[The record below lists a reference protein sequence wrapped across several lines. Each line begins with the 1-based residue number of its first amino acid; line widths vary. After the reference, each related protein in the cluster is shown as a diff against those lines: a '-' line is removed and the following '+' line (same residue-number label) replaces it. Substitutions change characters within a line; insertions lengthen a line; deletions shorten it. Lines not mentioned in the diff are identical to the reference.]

1 MSKELRICPGV
12 GARKCGAFLAR
23 LDRDPHP
30 TCTRCRGRVCTRDMT
45 CDFCAVWSAEQW
57 ALFAKKRSYKERK
70 HRPSGSAPPAQQTSP
85 RAETS
90 SGVSRPG
97 TSSSRPLGGQGKQ
110 EGSQGAPGVVSGGAP
125 SPPARPRSSERGGS
139 ASRHLSGVSGLAS
152 SSPSPSGGGGVE
164 VARSRQTSHSRV
176 SESVDSPSFSPHV
189 PRRENVRESS
199 GSCSR
204 AVSSRDSRSSVRE
217 PRKDRRARS
226 RDGSSRGRRRLS
238 RSRSSSRSRSR
249 GRERTRRSSS
259 ASRSSRG
266 RSRRERS
273 RSSDRYRSRS
283 RRDRSRSSDRYRSR
297 RDRSRRERSRSVD
310 RSRSRRERAR
320 SPARRGERRDRLRS
334 HASPSRSVDRSR
346 SIERLPA
353 PSARL
358 REDGAGRLARRG
370 AQEGVEAVASQPPVA
385 PGGSVDVT
393 PVAGG
398 ASMTALPSAMKELAR
413 FFLNLSG
420 SSSLGASGDSAGV
433 TASGAVLGGLAGPS
447 SSASGAATICGT
459 AATPAGAGV
468 LPDAS
473 DALPSVSG
481 EHRRRVRSRSRGRR
495 SRSSSDGTDRRAK
508 KRSRR
513 RSPSL
518 ERSSRRREKRY
529 RSSSESSGDERA
541 AASSPRARRA
551 HGGARAGGS
560 TWDYGRPRSY
570 ARVDPD
576 QPGTR
581 RRSPGPSGVADDDR
595 STTFESV
602 DFARDDSFRAVLG
615 LIREFHDMAEPA
627 TVPGARCKTS
637 LASAYG
643 LAADSYP
650 AFSLPLSP
658 LLSTLLIDINS
669 DLSKFMEDQTVHG
682 FLPVPGR
689 RQRRYYGTSTSSFPG
704 PYTVPPGLT
713 SITMEKA
720 SEVRKRSVS
729 LSASQVSSLETML
742 SGMCEVA
749 SWLDWWLSTCGGY
762 RDLLPVE
769 SRADFERLMMSGSRA
784 LEFLASQGC
793 TALGNLVLSRRDAL
807 LADVR
812 GTVPAEEVARLRYSP
827 LPLSASIFPH
837 ALLDSAL
844 LKMRAAA
851 SDALVQRTLH
861 PPRIPRKPAASGQA
875 SGSTTARS
883 GQASTSGAAQTQ
895 KQSAPSSSSGQSGLG
910 KKKGKGKAPFSSS
923 SRGSGRSGGKGKGA
937 GKKSACRG
945 DSPHESWGLPVAS
958 LEEVAG
964 NWSRDLGGDRSSGWL
979 PCPVQ
984 GLSPPLARTPVS
996 FPTYRAGS
1004 PRAQALR
1011 QEVEAMLAKGA
1022 LEIARDPGPGFYS
1035 RLFLVEKATGG
1046 WRPVIDLSHL
1056 NDFVQLTPFKMET
1069 VASVLLSVREGDFL
1083 ASLDLKDAYFQI
1095 PIHGSSRK
1103 LLRFMSEGTVYQ
1115 FKALYFG
1122 LSTAPQVFTR
1132 VFAVVSA
1139 WAHARGIR
1147 LLRYLDDWLVLS
1159 SSEKKAKES
1168 IRELLSLCRTLG
1180 IVINEKKSDL
1190 VPSQSAKYLG
1200 MTIDTGAGKVFPSL
1214 ARVEKFL
1221 TVAGRFCTMQS
1232 PPAQLWQVVLGHL
1245 ASLERLVPH
1254 GRLRMRSLQWHL
1266 KSQWSPESDPPS
1278 LPVALPEEAR
1288 RDLSWWMVRDHL
1300 LVGVRF
1306 GTPAPDL
1313 HLYSDASSSGWGAH
1327 LLDQNV
1333 SRVWSAQEKLLH
1345 INLLEMKALFLA
1357 LQSFQE
1363 DVAGHHVTAMC
1374 DNSTVV
1380 AYINKQGGTVS
1391 RPLCLLTSRLL
1402 RWTESFDVHLE
1413 ARYLPGESNVLAD
1426 VLSRRGQVVGTEWSL
1441 HPQVARALLRA
1452 WGNPSIDLFATCLN
1466 AKLPLYCSLVPDP
1479 QAVFEDAFRHPW
1491 DDLDLYAFPPFALV
1505 GRVIARVQQS
1515 SRVAMTLVAPLW
1527 PEKEWFAD
1535 LLLLLTQPPL
1545 VLPCWDRLLRQPHCN
1560 LFHQGAHAL
1569 SLHAWRL
1576 SSDTTESRAFREGLL
1591 EFCQGSSENLPLACT
1606 SRDGR
1611 SSVVG
1616 VVEGAL
1622 LQSMPLYL

>member
-30 TCTRCRGRVCTRDMT
+30 TCTRCRGRICTKGMT

-85 RAETS
+85 CAETS

-97 TSSSRPLGGQGKQ
+97 TSSSSCPLGGQERG

-139 ASRHLSGVSGLAS
+139 ASGHLSGVSGLAS
-152 SSPSPSGGGGVE
+152 SSPSPLGGGGVG
-164 VARSRQTSHSRV
+164 VARSRQTFHSRV

-217 PRKDRRARS
+217 PRKDKRARS
-226 RDGSSRGRRRLS
+226 REGSSRGSRRLS

-249 GRERTRRSSS
+249 GRERARRSSS

-273 RSSDRYRSRS
+273 RSSDPYRSRS
-283 RRDRSRSSDRYRSR
+283 RRDRSRSSDRYRSC

-320 SPARRGERRDRLRS
+320 SPARRGERRDRSRS
-334 HASPSRSVDRSR
+334 HASLSRSVDRSR

-358 REDGAGRLARRG
+358 RDDGAGRLARRG

-433 TASGAVLGGLAGPS
+433 TASGAVLGELAGPS
-447 SSASGAATICGT
+447 WSASGAATVCGT

-495 SRSSSDGTDRRAK
+495 SRSSSDRTDRRAK

-529 RSSSESSGDERA
+529 RSSSDSSEDERA
-541 AASSPRARRA
+541 AASSPRARR
-551 HGGARAGGS
+551 ARAGGS

-570 ARVDPD
+570 ARVDPV
-576 QPGTR
+576 QSGTR

-602 DFARDDSFRAVLG
+602 DFARDDSFRAVLA

-650 AFSLPLSP
+650 VFSLPLSP

-762 RDLLPVE
+762 RDLLPIE

-883 GQASTSGAAQTQ
+883 GQANTSGAAQAP
-895 KQSAPSSSSGQSGLG
+895 KQSAPSSSSGQSGQG

-923 SRGSGRSGGKGKGA
+923 SRGSGRSGGKGA
-937 GKKSACRG
+937 GKKSA
-945 DSPHESWGLPVAS
+945 
-958 LEEVAG
+958 
-964 NWSRDLGGDRSSGWL
+964 
-979 PCPVQ
+979 
-984 GLSPPLARTPVS
+984 
-996 FPTYRAGS
+996 
-1004 PRAQALR
+1004 
-1011 QEVEAMLAKGA
+1011 
-1022 LEIARDPGPGFYS
+1022 
-1035 RLFLVEKATGG
+1035 
-1046 WRPVIDLSHL
+1046 
-1056 NDFVQLTPFKMET
+1056 
-1069 VASVLLSVREGDFL
+1069 
-1083 ASLDLKDAYFQI
+1083 
-1095 PIHGSSRK
+1095 
-1103 LLRFMSEGTVYQ
+1103 
-1115 FKALYFG
+1115 
-1122 LSTAPQVFTR
+1122 
-1132 VFAVVSA
+1132 
-1139 WAHARGIR
+1139 
-1147 LLRYLDDWLVLS
+1147 
-1159 SSEKKAKES
+1159 
-1168 IRELLSLCRTLG
+1168 
-1180 IVINEKKSDL
+1180 
-1190 VPSQSAKYLG
+1190 
-1200 MTIDTGAGKVFPSL
+1200 
-1214 ARVEKFL
+1214 
-1221 TVAGRFCTMQS
+1221 
-1232 PPAQLWQVVLGHL
+1232 
-1245 ASLERLVPH
+1245 
-1254 GRLRMRSLQWHL
+1254 
-1266 KSQWSPESDPPS
+1266 
-1278 LPVALPEEAR
+1278 
-1288 RDLSWWMVRDHL
+1288 
-1300 LVGVRF
+1300 
-1306 GTPAPDL
+1306 
-1313 HLYSDASSSGWGAH
+1313 
-1327 LLDQNV
+1327 
-1333 SRVWSAQEKLLH
+1333 
-1345 INLLEMKALFLA
+1345 
-1357 LQSFQE
+1357 
-1363 DVAGHHVTAMC
+1363 
-1374 DNSTVV
+1374 
-1380 AYINKQGGTVS
+1380 
-1391 RPLCLLTSRLL
+1391 
-1402 RWTESFDVHLE
+1402 
-1413 ARYLPGESNVLAD
+1413 
-1426 VLSRRGQVVGTEWSL
+1426 
-1441 HPQVARALLRA
+1441 
-1452 WGNPSIDLFATCLN
+1452 
-1466 AKLPLYCSLVPDP
+1466 
-1479 QAVFEDAFRHPW
+1479 
-1491 DDLDLYAFPPFALV
+1491 
-1505 GRVIARVQQS
+1505 
-1515 SRVAMTLVAPLW
+1515 
-1527 PEKEWFAD
+1527 
-1535 LLLLLTQPPL
+1535 
-1545 VLPCWDRLLRQPHCN
+1545 
-1560 LFHQGAHAL
+1560 
-1569 SLHAWRL
+1569 
-1576 SSDTTESRAFREGLL
+1576 
-1591 EFCQGSSENLPLACT
+1591 
-1606 SRDGR
+1606 
-1611 SSVVG
+1611 
-1616 VVEGAL
+1616 
-1622 LQSMPLYL
+1622 